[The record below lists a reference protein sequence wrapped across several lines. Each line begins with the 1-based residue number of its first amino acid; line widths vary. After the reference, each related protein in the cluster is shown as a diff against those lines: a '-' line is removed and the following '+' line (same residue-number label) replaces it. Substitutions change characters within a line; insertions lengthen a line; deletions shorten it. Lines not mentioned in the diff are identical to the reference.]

1 MSKQAD
7 SIQIFFIGG
16 QGKSGTTWLELLLD
30 AHPEVSCRG
39 EAHFGDVLMPLL
51 DRAFQEYRNFL
62 QSNNAH
68 FPELSGYPADDASGV
83 RNAAQAWIATC
94 LHAQTNNKDNKT
106 LKAIGERTPA
116 NIERMHEL
124 AELLPDCR
132 IIHAIRDPRDVVVSL
147 WFHGQRTNPDGFTKQ
162 YGSLN
167 GLAEQLAPMWVA
179 AIESAR
185 ASSKTMADRY
195 KEVRYEDM
203 HNTPEI
209 TLAGLFEFLG
219 ASQNKKII
227 KNCIEAASFSK
238 VSGRSSGDEDQGSH
252 FRKGIVGDWRNHLDD
267 AAQTIFQKHAGE
279 LLKEL
284 GYC

>member
-7 SIQIFFIGG
+7 STQIFFVGG

-62 QSNNAH
+62 QSNNTH
-68 FPELSGYPADDASGV
+68 FPELSGYPIADASSV
-83 RNAAQAWIATC
+83 RNAAQAWITTC
-94 LHAQTNNKDNKT
+94 LDGQANNKN

-116 NIERMHEL
+116 NIERMREL

-132 IIHAIRDPRDVVVSL
+132 IIHVIRDPRDVTVSL

-185 ASSKTMADRY
+185 ASGKAMADRY
-195 KEVRYEDM
+195 REVRYEDL

-219 ASQNKKII
+219 ASQDKKTI

-238 VSGRSSGDEDQGSH
+238 ISGRSSGDEDQGSH
-252 FRKGIVGDWRNHLDD
+252 FRKGIVGDWQNHLDE
-267 AAQTIFQKHAGE
+267 ATQAMFQQHAGK

-284 GYC
+284 GYN